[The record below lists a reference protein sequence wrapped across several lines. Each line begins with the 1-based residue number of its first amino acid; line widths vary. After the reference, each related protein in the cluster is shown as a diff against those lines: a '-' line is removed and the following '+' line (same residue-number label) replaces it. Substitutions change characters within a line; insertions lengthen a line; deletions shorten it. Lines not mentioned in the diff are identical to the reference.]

1 MRRSDIINAN
11 TPIILQTL
19 IHANNIIMHAFI
31 NNTFYSL
38 CNNLCPGGVSLRTP
52 IVRVVHVVNQR
63 GGLLSRNRQ
72 AEIPPFEERIV
83 LVGVVVGVIKATT
96 MVARMRRGGE
106 LEGRTRATLRA
117 AAAGG
122 GSEEREGCT
131 HDGACPFK
139 GVTVVFRG
147 IFSLEKRKRGNNLSR
162 SGTKAL

>member
-1 MRRSDIINAN
+1 
-11 TPIILQTL
+11 
-19 IHANNIIMHAFI
+19 
-31 NNTFYSL
+31 
-38 CNNLCPGGVSLRTP
+38 
-52 IVRVVHVVNQR
+52 VVNQR

-122 GSEEREGCT
+122 KSGEREGCT
-131 HDGACPFK
+131 HDGACPFN
-139 GVTVVFRG
+139 GITVVFRG
-147 IFSLEKRKRGNNLSR
+147 IFSLEKEKKEEITCHARRRKRF
-162 SGTKAL
+162 GTTAQRRTTL